1 MPKKPMLM
9 SYTTLRMYTEKFQW
23 TDALSGEKREGF
35 NPPQTAKDVERKPFY
50 IKYITGHGKV
60 EEGVV
65 TCIKVDPKRLQR
77 SIKFEKSGE
86 IRIVRDYLVIEV
98 DGVKFFTH

>member
-77 SIKFEKSGE
+77 SNKFEKS
-86 IRIVRDYLVIEV
+86 
-98 DGVKFFTH
+98 